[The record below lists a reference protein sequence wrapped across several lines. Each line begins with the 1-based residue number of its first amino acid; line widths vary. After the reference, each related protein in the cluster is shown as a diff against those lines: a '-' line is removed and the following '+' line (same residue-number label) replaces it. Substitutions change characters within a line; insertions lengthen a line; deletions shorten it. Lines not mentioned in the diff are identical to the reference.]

1 MCSESWIPLVQAAGL
16 VKSVQAVQDLREA
29 TRVASVAERQDWVR
43 PHCSGVLEAAVECDQ
58 GSDIISP

>member
-1 MCSESWIPLVQAAGL
+1 VR
-16 VKSVQAVQDLREA
+16 SVQAVQNLREA

-43 PHCSGVLEAAVECDQ
+43 PHCSGVLEAEVECDQ